1 MLRTSRQAG
10 KHVLVTELTEAVNLG
25 AALRALRRR
34 ADLSQ
39 RELAERSGVPQ
50 ATLARIESGR
60 AADPRFRTVERLVR
74 AAGGEVSIRV
84 SGTAGA
90 AGAAATAATAGT
102 AGAAVT
108 SGAADLS
115 LPAVPHDPLRDGAGR
130 RYPAHL
136 DAWEVKEP
144 KDWPGAWWANWYNLP
159 PALWPLPVPPAT
171 YQRNRRYRDRRR
183 RAEEVR
189 RTVRLRRVT
198 GGGLPAT
205 SWRFVAEL
213 PGGGLVGELRAHER
227 SPHLID
233 GDDPSD
239 EREIVLDGVLVA
251 EACRRLG
258 IGRRLV
264 AMLAAEMDRSGIR
277 SAHAIA
283 EGGGVDLLIA
293 CGYQFETSRLWA
305 LRHDRRP
312 ATGNRPSGQGG

>member
-1 MLRTSRQAG
+1 M
-10 KHVLVTELTEAVNLG
+10 LVTELTEAVDLG

-74 AAGGEVSIRV
+74 AAGGEVPIRV
-84 SGTAGA
+84 SGTSG
-90 AGAAATAATAGT
+90 TAATSD
-102 AGAAVT
+102 AAVT
-108 SGAADLS
+108 ADLS
-115 LPAVPHDPLRDGAGR
+115 LPAVPHDALRDGAGR

-183 RAEEVR
+183 RAEEIR

-239 EREIVLDGVLVA
+239 EREVVLDGVLVA
-251 EACRRLG
+251 EACRGLG

-264 AMLAAEMDRSGIR
+264 TMLAAEMDRSGIR
-277 SAHAIA
+277 TAHAIA
-283 EGGGVDLLIA
+283 EDGGVDLLLA
-293 CGYQFETSRLWA
+293 CGYQFKTSRPWA
-305 LRHDRRP
+305 LRYDRRP
-312 ATGNRPSGQGG
+312 TTANRPSGQGG

>member
-1 MLRTSRQAG
+1 
-10 KHVLVTELTEAVNLG
+10 
-25 AALRALRRR
+25 
-34 ADLSQ
+34 
-39 RELAERSGVPQ
+39 
-50 ATLARIESGR
+50 
-60 AADPRFRTVERLVR
+60 
-74 AAGGEVSIRV
+74 
-84 SGTAGA
+84 
-90 AGAAATAATAGT
+90 
-102 AGAAVT
+102 
-108 SGAADLS
+108 
-115 LPAVPHDPLRDGAGR
+115 
-130 RYPAHL
+130 
-136 DAWEVKEP
+136 VKEP

-183 RAEEVR
+183 RAEEIR

-213 PGGGLVGELRAHER
+213 PGGELVGELRVHER
-227 SPHLID
+227 SPHLMD

-251 EACRRLG
+251 EDCRRLG

-277 SAHAIA
+277 TAHAIA
-283 EGGGVDLLIA
+283 EGGGVDLLLA
-293 CGYQFETSRLWA
+293 CGYQFKTSRPWA

-312 ATGNRPSGQGG
+312 AAANRLSGQVG